1 MSEEPTQEQEREREP
16 VDAPS
21 ADATVRM
28 LFRVTRTFLVP
39 FLLSWA
45 LAYIGGERGMEWLY
59 YAGLGG
65 VGVSVIG
72 LLLWLLHQ

>member
-1 MSEEPTQEQEREREP
+1 VPKPPSDDSP
-16 VDAPS
+16 DAIMR
-21 ADATVRM
+21 T
-28 LFRVTRTFLVP
+28 LFRVTRTFMVP

-45 LAYIGGERGMEWLY
+45 VAWIGGQRGLDWLY

-72 LLLWLLHQ
+72 LLLWLLHH

>member
-1 MSEEPTQEQEREREP
+1 MTQSEDPNQSQKGDNSP
-16 VDAPS
+16 DAIMR
-21 ADATVRM
+21 T

-45 LAYIGGERGMEWLY
+45 VAYVGGQRGIDWLY
-59 YAGLGG
+59 YVGLGG

-72 LLLWLLHQ
+72 LLLWLLHH